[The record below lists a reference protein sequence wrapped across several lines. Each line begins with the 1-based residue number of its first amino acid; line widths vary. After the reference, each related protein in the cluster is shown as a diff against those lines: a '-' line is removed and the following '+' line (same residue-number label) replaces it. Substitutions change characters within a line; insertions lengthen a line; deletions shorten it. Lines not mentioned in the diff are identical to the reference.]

1 MYLSSPSLLL
11 RREEGEPHLSM
22 RCGGSPSE
30 ELASGSHPPVVVP
43 PLEGEGPPRREHP
56 LIQVCRLLLK
66 SKPATQELGQLT
78 NIHPCGNFSDT
89 SS

>member
-1 MYLSSPSLLL
+1 
-11 RREEGEPHLSM
+11 M

-56 LIQVCRLLLK
+56 LIQVCRLLLCPEDQR
-66 SKPATQELGQLT
+66 SKPATQELGQLIT
-78 NIHPCGNFSDT
+78 ISVVTFLTPLAEN
-89 SS
+89 SSILKDR

>member
-1 MYLSSPSLLL
+1 
-11 RREEGEPHLSM
+11 M

-66 SKPATQELGQLT
+66 SKPATQELGQLIT
-78 NIHPCGNFSDT
+78 IPVVTFLTPLAEN
-89 SS
+89 SSILKDR